1 MAGLYIHVPFCLRKC
16 PYCGFASEPETSGK
30 RQAFLAA
37 LGQEMED
44 WSKEWGDSRFSTVYF
59 GGGTPSLLAPGEL
72 SATLTET
79 RNCFRFEESVE
90 MTLEVNPGT
99 SRQDSFNEYK
109 KLGITRLSLGIQAF
123 QDHLLQG
130 IGRIHT
136 VKEAVQAFEQA
147 RAAGFNNLSIDLM
160 FALPGQNLGEWE
172 ESLSRTVDLQPEHIS
187 LYSLTVE
194 EGTPLAGE
202 VESGR
207 LLLPDE
213 ELDAQMYQAAYV
225 TLGRAGYE
233 HYEISNFARPG
244 FRSRHNSGYW
254 SGAPYLGLGP
264 AAHSYKDGKR
274 WANAPSLNVYLNEV
288 AAKGKAIALEEDL
301 GVDQKRLERIFLGM
315 RQREGV
321 NLEAFARD
329 FGEHLEKRMGDKLTI
344 FLGKGWLIREQE
356 SLRLSEEGMAL
367 ADEILAE
374 IG

>member
-16 PYCGFASEPETSGK
+16 PYCGFASEPEASGK
-30 RQAFLAA
+30 RQEFLAT
-37 LGQEMED
+37 LGREMEA
-44 WSKEWGDSRFSTVYF
+44 WSEKWDNTRFSTVYF
-59 GGGTPSLLAPGEL
+59 GGGTPGLLAPGEIR
-72 SATLTET
+72 AILTET
-79 RNCFRFEESVE
+79 RNCFHFEESVE
-90 MTLEVNPGT
+90 ITLEVNPGT
-99 SRQDSFNEYK
+99 RRLDNFNEYK
-109 KLGITRLSLGIQAF
+109 KLGITRLSFGIQAF
-123 QDHLLQG
+123 QDHLLQA

-160 FALPGQNLGEWE
+160 FALPGQNLEEWE
-172 ESLSRTVDLQPEHIS
+172 ESLSRGVELQPEHIS
-187 LYSLTVE
+187 LYSLTLE

-207 LLLPDE
+207 ILLPDE
-213 ELDAQMYQAAYV
+213 ELDAQMYQAAYA

-244 FRSRHNSGYW
+244 FRSRHNCGYW

-264 AAHSYKDGKR
+264 SAHSFKDHKR
-274 WANAPSLNVYLNEV
+274 WANASSLNVYLSEV
-288 AAKGKAIALEEDL
+288 AAKGKAITMEEDL
-301 GVDQKRLERIFLGM
+301 KVDQKRLERIFLGM

-321 NLEAFARD
+321 NLETFERD
-329 FGEHLEKRMGDKLTI
+329 FGERLETRMGDKLSI
-344 FLGKGWLIREQE
+344 FLGKGWLVREQE

>member
-16 PYCGFASEPETSGK
+16 PYCGFASEPEASGK

-37 LGQEMED
+37 LDREMEA
-44 WSKEWGDSRFSTVYF
+44 WSEEWDDTRFSTVYF

-72 SATLTET
+72 RTTLTET
-79 RNCFRFEESVE
+79 RKCFRFEESVE
-90 MTLEVNPGT
+90 ITLEVNPGT
-99 SRQDSFNEYK
+99 SRSDNFKEYR
-109 KLGITRLSLGIQAF
+109 KLGITRLSFGIQAF

-160 FALPGQNLGEWE
+160 FALPGQNLEEWE
-172 ESLSRTVDLQPEHIS
+172 ESLSRAVDLQPEHIS

-194 EGTPLAGE
+194 EGTPLAE
-202 VESGR
+202 EAESGR

-213 ELDAQMYQAAYV
+213 ELDAQMYQVAYA

-233 HYEISNFARPG
+233 HYEISNFAKPG

-254 SGAPYLGLGP
+254 SGEPYLGLGP
-264 AAHSYKDGKR
+264 SAHSFKDHKR
-274 WANAPSLNVYLNEV
+274 WANASSLNVYLDEV
-288 AAKGKAIALEEDL
+288 AAKGKAITLEEDL
-301 GVDQKRLERIFLGM
+301 GVDQKRLERTFLGM

-329 FGEHLEKRMGDKLTI
+329 FGERLEKRMGDKLTL
-344 FLGKGWLIREQE
+344 FLGKGWLVREQE

-374 IG
+374 MG

>member
-1 MAGLYIHVPFCLRKC
+1 M
-16 PYCGFASEPETSGK
+16 
-30 RQAFLAA
+30 
-37 LGQEMED
+37 
-44 WSKEWGDSRFSTVYF
+44 
-59 GGGTPSLLAPGEL
+59 LAPGEIR
-72 SATLTET
+72 AILTET
-79 RNCFRFEESVE
+79 RNCFHFEESVE
-90 MTLEVNPGT
+90 ITLEVNPGT
-99 SRQDSFNEYK
+99 RRLDNFNEYK
-109 KLGITRLSLGIQAF
+109 KLGITRLSFGIQAF
-123 QDHLLQG
+123 QDHLLQA

-160 FALPGQNLGEWE
+160 FALPGQNLEEWE
-172 ESLSRTVDLQPEHIS
+172 ESLSRGVELQPEHIS
-187 LYSLTVE
+187 LYSLTLE

-207 LLLPDE
+207 ILLPDE
-213 ELDAQMYQAAYV
+213 ELDAQMYQAAYA

-244 FRSRHNSGYW
+244 FRSRHNCGYW

-264 AAHSYKDGKR
+264 SAHSFKDHKR
-274 WANAPSLNVYLNEV
+274 WANASSLNVYLSEV
-288 AAKGKAIALEEDL
+288 AAKGKAITMEEDL
-301 GVDQKRLERIFLGM
+301 KVDQKRLERIFLGM

-321 NLEAFARD
+321 NLETFERD
-329 FGEHLEKRMGDKLTI
+329 FGERLETRMGDKLSI
-344 FLGKGWLIREQE
+344 FLGKGWLVREQE